1 MKQKVYRFI
10 KKTYQIFKK
19 EIKKLY
25 QICKKWIQSHYM
37 NYLSKRIMH
46 KTEIDPNKIVIATN
60 TFKYTC
66 NPKYIYEE
74 LIRRR
79 LNYKIVWLADQKQAS
94 NLDYPENIRVIP
106 FDTRKGIYEV
116 YTAKIWIDNGIVF
129 SNYFDKKN
137 EQLHLQTMHGSLGIK
152 KLDNAVISRNARGK
166 QGQRVIQRESNET
179 DYVITNSQ
187 FEEDVFHTVFW
198 KNTAMI
204 RLGHARTDIL
214 FSTDADRISDIRNDL
229 LHRYGIPTQPKLV
242 LYAPTH
248 RKGLT
253 VKDLSIDYE
262 DLVTALENKFGGTF
276 VIMIRMHNKTKN
288 IVFKNEEY
296 NSEQKQV
303 LYNVTDYPDIQEL
316 MLVTTVGI
324 TDYSS
329 WIYDYVL
336 TRKPGFIFATDL
348 ERYNTKTGLY
358 YPLEETPFPVCKSHE
373 QLIENVKNFDNN
385 RYLERV
391 EEFLND
397 KQSVDDGLSA
407 KKDC

>member
-1 MKQKVYRFI
+1 
-10 KKTYQIFKK
+10 
-19 EIKKLY
+19 
-25 QICKKWIQSHYM
+25 M

-214 FSTDADRISDIRNDL
+214 FSTDADRISDIRNVL

-242 LYAPTH
+242 
-248 RKGLT
+248 
-253 VKDLSIDYE
+253 
-262 DLVTALENKFGGTF
+262 
-276 VIMIRMHNKTKN
+276 
-288 IVFKNEEY
+288 
-296 NSEQKQV
+296 
-303 LYNVTDYPDIQEL
+303 
-316 MLVTTVGI
+316 
-324 TDYSS
+324 
-329 WIYDYVL
+329 
-336 TRKPGFIFATDL
+336 
-348 ERYNTKTGLY
+348 
-358 YPLEETPFPVCKSHE
+358 
-373 QLIENVKNFDNN
+373 
-385 RYLERV
+385 
-391 EEFLND
+391 
-397 KQSVDDGLSA
+397 
-407 KKDC
+407 